1 MTEPTYTPPVQPPQ
15 RRPQRRPRRSRYTL
29 KYLAPTLIFL
39 AALLLIVILVVV
51 IVSGVKDNTG
61 DATTGSSQAST
72 GTSESTETSETETGT
87 GAESETGSSLPEL
100 SLEEKKQ
107 FILTSAL
114 YNERMQKMV
123 VDFPQTIDYVYRLP
137 ELDGTKQETDLSS
150 LADSEEVPLLLQFDD
165 RWGYLP
171 YGSGH
176 IGYTG
181 CGPVCLSMVAIYLTG
196 DTSYTPEWM
205 CNFATEEGYCSPGNG
220 TAWTLFSQGAEKL
233 GLTAKELPLVK
244 GLITNELD
252 KGNPVVIVVG
262 PGDFTNTGH
271 FLVLTGYDETGFTI
285 NDPFSVENSNRTWSY
300 SQLEPQI
307 LNLWS
312 LKKAEEKPQDQTEQ
326 TEQTQ

>member
-29 KYLAPTLIFL
+29 KHLAPTLIFL

-72 GTSESTETSETETGT
+72 GTSESTETSETET
-87 GAESETGSSLPEL
+87 ESSVPEL
-100 SLEEKKQ
+100 TLEEKKQ
-107 FILTSAL
+107 IILTSTL
-114 YNERMQKMV
+114 YSERMQKMV

-285 NDPFSVENSNRTWSY
+285 NDPFSAENSNRTWSY

>member
-29 KYLAPTLIFL
+29 KYLAPTLILL

-72 GTSESTETSETETGT
+72 GTSESTETSETET
-87 GAESETGSSLPEL
+87 ESSVPEL
-100 SLEEKKQ
+100 TLEEKKQ
-107 FILTSAL
+107 FILTSTL

-271 FLVLTGYDETGFTI
+271 FLVLTGYDETGVTI
-285 NDPFSVENSNRTWSY
+285 NVPFSAENSNRTWSY

-312 LKKAEEKPQDQTEQ
+312 LKKAEEKPQDQTQ
-326 TEQTQ
+326 S

>member
-29 KYLAPTLIFL
+29 KYLAPTLILL

-61 DATTGSSQAST
+61 DATTGSSLST
-72 GTSESTETSETETGT
+72 NTSESTETSETET
-87 GAESETGSSLPEL
+87 ESSVPEL
-100 SLEEKKQ
+100 TLEEKKQ
-107 FILTSAL
+107 IILTSTL

-123 VDFPQTIDYVYRLP
+123 VDFPQTIDFVYDLP
-137 ELDGTKQETDLSS
+137 ELDGTGSDPDLSYLKGS
-150 LADSEEVPLLLQFDD
+150 KDIPLLLQFDD

-196 DTSYTPEWM
+196 DTTYTPTWM
-205 CNFATEEGYCSPGNG
+205 CDFATEEGYCSPGNG
-220 TAWTLFSQGAEKL
+220 TTWTLISEGSEKL

-244 GLITNELD
+244 GIMTNELD
-252 KGNPVVIVVG
+252 KGNPVIIVVG
-262 PGDFTNTGH
+262 PGDFTKTGH

-285 NDPFSVENSNRTWSY
+285 NDPFSAENSSRTWSY

-307 LNLWS
+307 LNIWS
-312 LKKAEEKPQDQTEQ
+312 LKKAEEQPKDTTEQ
-326 TEQTQ
+326 TEQTQS